1 MIFRMILALAGA
13 LALVACNPGAQL
25 DDAEQQIKQFQAL
38 YNDGDPEAMY
48 QYGGE
53 TFRAAATQD
62 ELKGMLALLD
72 ARLGTIESTERTG
85 FNTAFNNGTTTTTV
99 VMTTRFDQGEGS
111 ETYVFQG
118 SGKDMELV
126 GWTVNSPRLM
136 LSADDVGKLT
146 SKGDAAPP
154 AR

>member
-13 LALVACNPGAQL
+13 LVLAACNPSAQL
-25 DDAEQQIKQFQAL
+25 GDAEKQIKQFQSL
-38 YNDGDPEAMY
+38 YNDGDPEAIY
-48 QYGGE
+48 QFGGE

-72 ARLGTIESTERTG
+72 ARLGTIKSTERTG
-85 FNTAFNNGTTTTTV
+85 FNTAFNNGTTTTTI

-126 GWTVNSPRLM
+126 GWTVNSQRLM
-136 LSADDVGKLT
+136 LSPEDVGKLT
-146 SKGDAAPP
+146 GKGNAASQ